1 MTEQIFYEII
11 LILWFFIAIGIFITL
26 FFITAPYGRH
36 SRPGWGFSIQT
47 RFGWL
52 IMESVSPILFVFF
65 FFFKNSLE
73 NNLTIIFLSL
83 WLFHYLHRAFVYPFL
98 IQKGKKPM
106 VLSIVLMAVIF
117 NIINAYLNG
126 RYFNL
131 FVSRYSVTWLSD
143 PRFVLGV
150 FLFFTGFAVNTHSDS
165 VLRKLRKD
173 GKDAYHIPKSGIF
186 TLVSSANYF
195 GEVIEWIGWAC
206 LSWNLAGLSFTLWTC
221 ANLIPRARAHH
232 KWYISNFND
241 YPEKRKAIIPFLF

>member
-1 MTEQIFYEII
+1 MAEQLLYGII
-11 LILWFFIAIGIFITL
+11 LILWFFIAIGIFIIL

-36 SRPGWGFSIQT
+36 SRPGWGPSIQT

-52 IMESVSPILFVFF
+52 IMESVSPILFI
-65 FFFKNSLE
+65 FFFKPSHE
-73 NNLTIIFLSL
+73 NKLSIIFLPL

-106 VLSIVLMAVIF
+106 VLSIVLMAVLF
-117 NIINAYLNG
+117 NVVNAYLNG
-126 RYFNL
+126 RYFYL
-131 FVSRYSVTWLSD
+131 FVSRYSVLWLSD

-150 FLFFTGFAVNTHSDS
+150 FLFLTGFAINIHSDS

-173 GKDAYHIPKSGIF
+173 GNDAYQIPRGGVF

-206 LSWNLAGLSFTLWTC
+206 LTWNLAGLSFALWTC

-232 KWYISNFND
+232 KWYICNFDN